1 MTEPPD
7 QNSPPPQSDRDW
19 ILRFSLILAVI
30 CSAAA
35 ILFVVFQS
43 SPTVRTKGNSP
54 PASPKSIAPNSQKL
68 PEVISSKQPVN
79 SVKNTFQKPK
89 SPSMATE
96 MPQENNPDMPAKV
109 PNLQSNYPTATAS
122 NKNTEANKLSGIN
135 AGEKSSLAQPA
146 NQSPP
151 SEKSISQ
158 TPPTP
163 QPTSEATPNPGAEQN
178 RSASVAEEQTVEL
191 MLSEIV
197 FLSLE
202 NNRSIKNQYLERIVQ
217 KQDLAVANSKFE
229 PILTPR
235 IAISGI
241 NLRSG
246 GNSSSTDEFDVSAR
260 VSMKV
265 PTGGNISFGWS
276 LQQQRVDPNGF
287 VLSGD
292 NSPNQNLQLSFNQP
306 LLRGAGVN
314 VNRAS
319 IEIAKLTET
328 SNLLTLKS
336 TLIDTITSAILA
348 YRQLFRAQEA
358 LKIEQ
363 NALEIARRQVEIT
376 QALIDAG
383 RLAQVEILPNQK
395 AVVDQEA
402 SLLAAES
409 ELKRFRLALL
419 EIIDLDLD
427 INIAATENLVVESRP
442 LELDKIRQIALANR
456 ADYLQARL
464 NQQIAKYNVL
474 LADNNRKWNLDFNTT
489 YSGAGTFGSSNSDF
503 RAGIILSRE
512 FGSRS
517 IERDFQRSKIN
528 LLQSDNNVKEL
539 NQRVNIE
546 LTNAVRDVNVNQ
558 RQVAIAQQAREL
570 AQRQLE
576 IEQEKLK
583 LGVGSSRIIDIVNFQ
598 QALVRARNAELAA
611 RIEYLNSLTNLDRI
625 TGTTLDT
632 WQVIIESK

>member
-1 MTEPPD
+1 MTELPD
-7 QNSPPPQSDRDW
+7 PNSPPPQSDRDW

-35 ILFVVFQS
+35 IFVVFQS
-43 SPTVRTKGNSP
+43 SPTVRAKGNASQVAPKSP
-54 PASPKSIAPNSQKL
+54 IPNPQKSPQTILKSKSVKSLTNRRKQDELISASKNSSEAIESKSSQESFTKPSSLGSTATAASNINIETNNLSAGNEDPKSSIAPSESIVS
-68 PEVISSKQPVN
+68 PTSSDENLTSETTP
-79 SVKNTFQKPK
+79 
-89 SPSMATE
+89 SPSPE
-96 MPQENNPDMPAKV
+96 
-109 PNLQSNYPTATAS
+109 QSR
-122 NKNTEANKLSGIN
+122 
-135 AGEKSSLAQPA
+135 
-146 NQSPP
+146 
-151 SEKSISQ
+151 SESVSI
-158 TPPTP
+158 
-163 QPTSEATPNPGAEQN
+163 
-178 RSASVAEEQTVEL
+178 AEEPGIEL

-217 KQDLAVANSKFE
+217 KQDLAAANSKFQ

-235 IAISGI
+235 ISLSGI
-241 NLRSG
+241 NIRSG
-246 GNSSSTDEFDVSAR
+246 GNNNNTGAIDVSAR
-260 VSMKV
+260 VSMKI
-265 PTGGNISFGWS
+265 PTGGNISFGWT

-287 VLSGD
+287 IVSGE

-336 TLIDTITSAILA
+336 TIINTITAAILA
-348 YRQLFRAQEA
+348 YRELFKAQER
-358 LKIEQ
+358 LKIER
-363 NALEIARRQVEIT
+363 NSLEIARRQVEIS

-383 RLAQVEILPNQK
+383 RLAQVDILPTQK

-409 ELKRFRLALL
+409 ELKRFRLDLL
-419 EIIDLDLD
+419 EILDLDLD
-427 INIAATENLVVESRP
+427 LNIAARENLVAESPP
-442 LELDKIRQIALANR
+442 LDLDKIRAIALANR
-456 ADYLQARL
+456 ADYLQAQL
-464 NQQIAKYNVL
+464 NQQIAKYNLL
-474 LADNNRKWNLDFNTT
+474 LADNNRRWSLDFNTT
-489 YSGAGTFGSSNSDF
+489 YNGGGAFGNSNSDF
-503 RAGIILSRE
+503 RAGIVVSRE
-512 FGSRS
+512 FGNRS

-528 LLQSDNNVKEL
+528 VLQSDNNLKEI
-539 NQRVNIE
+539 NQRLNIE
-546 LTNAVRDVNVNQ
+546 LTNAVRDVTVNQ
-558 RQVAIAQQAREL
+558 RKVELAQRAREL

-583 LGVGSSRIIDIVNFQ
+583 LGLGSSRIIDIVDFQ

>member
-1 MTEPPD
+1 MTEPPN

-35 ILFVVFQS
+35 IFVVFQS
-43 SPTVRTKGNSP
+43 SPTVRAKGNASQAAPKSP
-54 PASPKSIAPNSQKL
+54 IPNPQKSPQTILKSQSVKSLTKRRQQEALIPASKNSSEETESKSSPESFTKPPHLGSTATAASNRNIKTNNLSAGNEEKKSSIAP
-68 PEVISSKQPVN
+68 PQP
-79 SVKNTFQKPK
+79 
-89 SPSMATE
+89 
-96 MPQENNPDMPAKV
+96 
-109 PNLQSNYPTATAS
+109 
-122 NKNTEANKLSGIN
+122 
-135 AGEKSSLAQPA
+135 
-146 NQSPP
+146 
-151 SEKSISQ
+151 ISQ
-158 TPPTP
+158 TSITPPPTP
-163 QPTSEATPNPGAEQN
+163 ETTPELIPIPSPEKSRSESTSITEEPGI
-178 RSASVAEEQTVEL
+178 EL

-235 IAISGI
+235 ISISGI
-241 NLRSG
+241 NFRSG
-246 GNSSSTDEFDVSAR
+246 RNSTSTGAFDVGAR
-260 VSMKV
+260 VSMRI
-265 PTGGNISFGWS
+265 PTGGNIGFGWT

-287 VLSGD
+287 IASGD

-328 SNLLTLKS
+328 SNILTLKS
-336 TLIDTITSAILA
+336 TIIDTITEAIFA
-348 YRQLFRAQEA
+348 YRKLFQAQER

-363 NALEIARRQVEIT
+363 NSLEIARRQVEIN
-376 QALIDAG
+376 QALINAG
-383 RLAQVEILPNQK
+383 LRAQVDILPAQK

-402 SLLAAES
+402 SLLTAES
-409 ELKRFRLALL
+409 ELKKLRLALL
-419 EIIDLDLD
+419 AILDLDLD
-427 INIAATENLVVESRP
+427 LNIAATENLVAESPP
-442 LELDKIRQIALANR
+442 LDLDKIRAIALANR
-456 ADYLQARL
+456 ADYLQAQL
-464 NQQIAKYNVL
+464 NQQIAKYNLL
-474 LADNNRKWNLDFNTT
+474 LAENNRKWSLDFNTS
-489 YSGAGTFGSSNSDF
+489 YNGGGNFGSSNSDF
-503 RAGIILSRE
+503 RAGIVLSRE
-512 FGSRS
+512 LGNRS

-528 LLQSDNNVKEL
+528 VLQSDNNVKEL
-539 NQRVNIE
+539 NQRLNIE

-558 RQVAIAQQAREL
+558 RQVAIAQRAREL

-583 LGVGSSRIIDIVNFQ
+583 LGVGSSRIIDIVGFQ
-598 QALVRARNAELAA
+598 QALVSARNAELAA

>member
-1 MTEPPD
+1 MTELPN
-7 QNSPPPQSDRDW
+7 QNPPPPQSDRDW
-19 ILRFSLILAVI
+19 ILRFSLILATI

-35 ILFVVFQS
+35 LFVVFQS
-43 SPTVRTKGNSP
+43 SPTVKAKGNSP
-54 PASPKSIAPNSQKL
+54 QASPKPNPRNPQKS
-68 PEVISSKQPVN
+68 PEVTAGKQQVN
-79 SVKNTFQKPK
+79 SVKNAFQKPQ
-89 SPSMATE
+89 SAAIVRE
-96 MPQENNPDMPAKV
+96 IPQENSSDKPPKV
-109 PNLQSNYPTATAS
+109 PNLKTNSATAS
-122 NKNTEANKLSGIN
+122 ASDRNTEANNLSSPN
-135 AGEKSSLAQPA
+135 AGEKSDIAPPEQP
-146 NQSPP
+146 
-151 SEKSISQ
+151 IFQ
-158 TPPTP
+158 TPPAP
-163 QPTSEATPNPGAEQN
+163 QTTSELTPNPSIEPS
-178 RSASVAEEQTVEL
+178 RSTSVSEEQTVEL

-202 NNRSIKNQYLERIVQ
+202 NNRNIKNQYLERIVQ

-229 PILTPR
+229 PILTPQ
-235 IAISGI
+235 ISISGI

-246 GNSSSTDEFDVSAR
+246 GNSSRTGAFDVSAR

-265 PTGGNISFGWS
+265 PTGGSISFGWA

-287 VLSGD
+287 VLGDD
-292 NSPNQNLQLSFNQP
+292 NSPSQNLQLSFNQP

-336 TLIDTITSAILA
+336 TIINTITSAILA
-348 YRQLFRAQEA
+348 YRELFKAQER

-363 NALEIARRQVEIT
+363 NSLEIARRQVEIN

-383 RLAQVEILPNQK
+383 RRAQIDILPIQK
-395 AVVDQEA
+395 EVVDREA
-402 SLLAAES
+402 SLLVAES

-419 EIIDLDLD
+419 EILDLDLD
-427 INIAATENLVVESRP
+427 LNIAATENFVAESPP
-442 LELDKIRQIALANR
+442 LELDKIRAIALANR
-456 ADYLQARL
+456 ADYLQAQL
-464 NQQIAKYNVL
+464 NQQIAKYNLL
-474 LADNNRKWNLDFNTT
+474 LADNNRKWNLNFNTS
-489 YSGAGTFGSSNSDF
+489 YNGAGTFGNNNSDF

-512 FGSRS
+512 FGNRS

-528 LLQSDNNVKEL
+528 VLQSDNNVKEL
-539 NQRVNIE
+539 TQQLNIE
-546 LTNAVRDVNVNQ
+546 LTNAVRDVSVSQ
-558 RQVAIAQQAREL
+558 RQVAIARRAREL

-583 LGVGSSRIIDIVNFQ
+583 LGLGTSRIIDIVDFQ

-611 RIEYLNSLTNLDRI
+611 QIDYLNSLTNLDRI